1 MLFFLETLVV
11 LNNKLNSS
19 INSSMLEKYQKT
31 LSKKVSFEGI
41 GLHSGK
47 TSIINLLPA
56 EENQGIVFKRIDL
69 NKDNYIKANFA
80 NVSSARLCTTL
91 ENNKGVKVSTVE
103 HLLAAIYIV
112 GIDNAI
118 IEIDNEEV
126 PIMDGSSKD
135 FLETLDKV
143 ALIDQ
148 VKKRKYLKISNKIE
162 LVDGERKISIEPN
175 ESSLEVNFQLNY
187 ENEIIGKQKNTV
199 DFDKDNLSEVI
210 NARTFCLYEDIEK
223 IKKSGLAKGGSLEN
237 AVVVDKNK
245 VLNKGGLRNEKE
257 FVNHKIL
264 DLAGDFLLSG
274 YRILGKVVC
283 YQGGHELTNMFI
295 KKLFKT
301 KNAFSLDTKLD
312 KKIIKKELNNFQTAK
327 VAYSA

>member
-91 ENNKGVKVSTVE
+91 ENNQGVKVSTVE

-135 FLETLDKV
+135 FLEILEKV
-143 ALIDQ
+143 VLIDQ

-199 DFDKDNLSEVI
+199 AFYKDNLSEVI

-223 IKKSGLAKGGSLEN
+223 IKKNGLAKGGSLDNAIVVKEN
-237 AVVVDKNK
+237 RI
-245 VLNKGGLRNEKE
+245 LNKDGLRNSSE

-264 DLAGDFLLSG
+264 DCIGDLYTCG
-274 YRILGKVVC
+274 YRMVANIIC
-283 YQGGHELTNMFI
+283 SQGGHYLTNRLLKKVFENRENFSIVEI
-295 KKLFKT
+295 KERNLPHT
-301 KNAFSLDTKLD
+301 VINTSLLRS
-312 KKIIKKELNNFQTAK
+312 IA
-327 VAYSA
+327 